1 MSPIPRLKDYR
12 GPALLS
18 YGFRPFFLLGAVY
31 AGFAILAW
39 LPMLNGELELSTAV
53 SPVDWHVHEM
63 VYGYLPAVVTGFLL
77 TAIPNWTGR
86 LPIQGMPLLILVAV
100 WLAGRAAVTLSA
112 VIGWL
117 PAAIVD
123 VTFLA
128 LVVAATTRE
137 IVAGKNWRN
146 VRVVGLVTLL
156 LAGNVAFH
164 LEAHINGGAE
174 YGVRIGIAATVLLI
188 VVIGG
193 RIIPSFTRNWLA
205 RENPG
210 RLPAP
215 FARFDVAVIGFTAA
229 TLALWIAQPSA
240 RATGAALGIAG
251 VLHIVRLARW
261 AGERTF
267 RDRLVLILHV
277 GYAFV
282 SFGFLLAGAAVFGIG
297 FESAGIHA
305 WMVGAAGVMTLAVM
319 TRASLGHTGKA
330 LVASAATQA
339 IYAAVVIAA
348 LARICA
354 SLQPD
359 WSEPL
364 LQISVLG
371 WVIAYFGFAA
381 VYGPLLVRA
390 KR

>member
-1 MSPIPRLKDYR
+1 M
-12 GPALLS
+12 
-18 YGFRPFFLLGAVY
+18 
-31 AGFAILAW
+31 
-39 LPMLNGELELSTAV
+39 
-53 SPVDWHVHEM
+53 
-63 VYGYLPAVVTGFLL
+63 
-77 TAIPNWTGR
+77 
-86 LPIQGMPLLILVAV
+86 
-100 WLAGRAAVTLSA
+100 
-112 VIGWL
+112 
-117 PAAIVD
+117 IVD
-123 VTFLA
+123 VAFLA
-128 LVVAATTRE
+128 LVVAAAARE

-146 VRVVGLVTLL
+146 LRVVGLVTLL

-174 YGVRIGIAATVLLI
+174 YGARIGIAAVVLLL

-229 TLALWIAQPSA
+229 TLALWIVLPSA

-261 AGERTF
+261 AGDRTL

-282 SFGFLLAGAAVFGIG
+282 PLGFLLAGAAVFGLG
-297 FESAGIHA
+297 EQSAAIHA
-305 WMVGAAGVMTLAVM
+305 WMVGAAGVMTLGGDDARQPRSYRQ
-319 TRASLGHTGKA
+319 RADRFGGDAGDLCGSRHRRAGAHLRVAASGLERAAAANLGA
-330 LVASAATQA
+330 
-339 IYAAVVIAA
+339 
-348 LARICA
+348 
-354 SLQPD
+354 
-359 WSEPL
+359 
-364 LQISVLG
+364 G
-371 WVIAYFGFAA
+371 WVIAFFGFAA

-390 KR
+390 RR

>member
-1 MSPIPRLKDYR
+1 
-12 GPALLS
+12 
-18 YGFRPFFLLGAVY
+18 
-31 AGFAILAW
+31 
-39 LPMLNGELELSTAV
+39 
-53 SPVDWHVHEM
+53 
-63 VYGYLPAVVTGFLL
+63 VVTGFLL

-100 WLAGRAAVTLSA
+100 WLAGRAAVTFSA

-128 LVVAATTRE
+128 LIVAATARE

-146 VRVVGLVTLL
+146 LRVVGLVTLL
-156 LAGNVAFH
+156 LAGNIAFH
-164 LEAHINGGAE
+164 FEAYINGGAE
-174 YGVRIGIAATVLLI
+174 YGVRIGVAATVLLI

-215 FARFDVAVIGFTAA
+215 FARFDVAVIAFTAA
-229 TLALWIAQPSA
+229 TLALWIVLPSA
-240 RATGAALGIAG
+240 RSTGAALGIAG
-251 VLHIVRLARW
+251 ALHIVRLARW
-261 AGERTF
+261 AGDRTF

-282 SFGFLLAGAAVFGIG
+282 PLGFLLAGAAAFGLG
-297 FESAGIHA
+297 EQSAAIHA
-305 WMVGAAGVMTLAVM
+305 WMVGAAGAMTLAVM
-319 TRASLGHTGKA
+319 TRASLGHTGNA
-330 LVASAATQA
+330 LVASAGTQA

-354 SLQPD
+354 ALQPG

-381 VYGPLLVRA
+381 VYGPLLVLA